1 MVKIAAAWAAMS
13 TAARAAAVG
22 GLLLPV
28 VLVTALVVGA
38 VGFVPGPTASPG
50 ATPEP
55 IAALPSDAPPSP
67 TSSPSAFVA
76 PSASASTQPS
86 PTPVPDPLLGTD
98 GRLTVLL
105 LGSDYRPAHPG
116 NRTDAMMV
124 VSVDPTTGRSAAFSV
139 PRDVVDFPLPERG
152 TYGPRVN
159 GLYQYL
165 QSKTNRGAA
174 NTMKA
179 FGRAFDIEIDNY
191 VFIGFFGVDKLIS
204 AVGGVDVHLK
214 KSYYDPYYWVNGH
227 RRGWGLPAG
236 KSHLNAENALIFAR
250 SRKGDSDFGRVRRQQ
265 LLVQAAFAKVRKR
278 GLDDL
283 PKLIKAAK
291 DSVRTDLP
299 LDRATDLFK
308 LYKGVDL
315 AKSKRVVFG
324 PKTLCGPRAWLHVP
338 PGPRQVQ
345 GMDQEELPEGAA
357 VRDVARD
364 GGPGWGG
371 RAESWLGGTRT
382 DGGVTGNVRRS
393 GPARPGASAGRLYWK
408 VPAWTWLAIVR
419 M

>member
-1 MVKIAAAWAAMS
+1 MAKIAAAWAAMS

-38 VGFVPGPTASPG
+38 VGYVPGPTAPPG
-50 ATPEP
+50 PTPEP
-55 IAALPSDAPPSP
+55 IAALPTDAPPSP
-67 TSSPSAFVA
+67 TPSPSAFVA
-76 PSASASTQPS
+76 PSASASTQPSPS

-152 TYGPRVN
+152 TYAPRVN

-191 VFIGFFGVDKLIS
+191 VFIGFFGVDELIS

-283 PKLIKAAK
+283 PKLIRAAR

-315 AKSKRVVFG
+315 AKSKRAVFG
-324 PKTLCGPRAWLHVP
+324 PKTYAVRAHGYTYHLVLAKCRAWIEKNFP
-338 PGPRQVQ
+338 KERPYGTWPATAIPSGAAAPSQGSAAPGPT
-345 GMDQEELPEGAA
+345 
-357 VRDVARD
+357 VAS
-364 GGPGWGG
+364 PG
-371 RAESWLGGTRT
+371 T
-382 DGGVTGNVRRS
+382 
-393 GPARPGASAGRLYWK
+393 
-408 VPAWTWLAIVR
+408 
-419 M
+419 